1 MRPEHAKI
9 VGKYPILGKIVL
21 ALMVIAF
28 VAGVVEL
35 VFDPNPIENEEK
47 DNNTSS
53 GYYDGFDRM

>member
-1 MRPEHAKI
+1 
-9 VGKYPILGKIVL
+9 
-21 ALMVIAF
+21 MVIAF